1 MDFLK
6 LGQESA
12 YIRTLKE
19 LKLLRELDLIK
30 LYLKTIGDQLSLQK
44 INQFQSPVVREL
56 QKIQRPLF
64 EFLPEKT
71 VTRASVSTQK
81 KDKKKTIKTF
91 WKKVALLKKNITD
104 DGILSED
111 TLDEIVQSMVEDF
124 TGKHGFSPFKKNIG

>member
-44 INQFQSPVVREL
+44 INQFQFPVVREL

-64 EFLPEKT
+64 ELPLPEKT
-71 VTRASVSTQK
+71 VTTANVSTQK

-91 WKKVALLKKNITD
+91 WKKVSLLKKHITD

-124 TGKHGFSPFKKNIG
+124 TEKHGFSPFKK

>member
-64 EFLPEKT
+64 EPEKT
-71 VTRASVSTQK
+71 VTTASVFTQK

-91 WKKVALLKKNITD
+91 WKKVSLLKKHITD

-111 TLDEIVQSMVEDF
+111 TLDEIVQSMVDDF

>member
-71 VTRASVSTQK
+71 TASVFTQK

-91 WKKVALLKKNITD
+91 WKKVALLKKNITE

-111 TLDEIVQSMVEDF
+111 MLDEIVQSMVGDF
-124 TGKHGFSPFKKNIG
+124 TEKHGFSPFKK

>member
-64 EFLPEKT
+64 EPEKT
-71 VTRASVSTQK
+71 VTTASVFTQK

-91 WKKVALLKKNITD
+91 WKKVALLKKHITD

-111 TLDEIVQSMVEDF
+111 MLDEIVQSMVDDF
-124 TGKHGFSPFKKNIG
+124 TGKHGFSPFKKYNIG